1 LACLSLFGRGKRQ
14 GRRGELGQNNK
25 RFRLSGSVG
34 DRKEESLFAQWEVD
48 GVVIVVV
55 AIAVSW
61 EMGVLR
67 IIKD

>member
-1 LACLSLFGRGKRQ
+1 M
-14 GRRGELGQNNK
+14 GQNNK